1 MARKRNPDGKMSLG
15 GHLKELRNRLF
26 WSAIFVFA
34 GTIAGWFLFQP
45 VFQILQKPVVD
56 LANTKGVNATLNI
69 GTVAGAFDLQLQ
81 VSIFLGVMMTS
92 PIWLYNLWAFITPG
106 LKKRERKFTLGF
118 VFTAVPLFLTGC
130 WLAWISLPGFVSTL
144 IGFTPQGTANVIN
157 ANEYILFTIRILLVF
172 GLAFVLPVVLVMLN
186 FANLITAK
194 SILKS
199 WRIAVFV
206 IAVIAALAT
215 PTADPMS
222 MFLVMVPLIA
232 LYFIAAAITYFNDKR
247 RDRRLAKLHD
257 SFENSVTGTPEAAE
271 ND

>member
-1 MARKRNPDGKMSLG
+1 MA
-15 GHLKELRNRLF
+15 
-26 WSAIFVFA
+26 
-34 GTIAGWFLFQP
+34 
-45 VFQILQKPVVD
+45 
-56 LANTKGVNATLNI
+56 
-69 GTVAGAFDLQLQ
+69 
-81 VSIFLGVMMTS
+81 S
-92 PIWLYNLWAFITPG
+92 PIWLYNLWAFVTPG

-118 VFTAVPLFLTGC
+118 VFSALPLFFVGC
-130 WLAWISLPGFVSTL
+130 WLAWVSLPGFVSTL
-144 IGFTPQGTANVIN
+144 IGFTPAGTANVIN

-186 FANLITAK
+186 FANLITAR

-199 WRIAVFV
+199 WRLAVFV

-222 MFLVMVPLIA
+222 MFLVMIPLVA

-247 RDRRLAKLHD
+247 RARRLAKEFAGNE
-257 SFENSVTGTPEAAE
+257 SFGESESAVEQ